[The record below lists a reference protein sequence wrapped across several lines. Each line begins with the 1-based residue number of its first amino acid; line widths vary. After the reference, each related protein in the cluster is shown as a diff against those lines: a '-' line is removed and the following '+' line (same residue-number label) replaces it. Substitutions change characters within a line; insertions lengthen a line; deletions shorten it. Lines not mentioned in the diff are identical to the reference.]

1 MRIAL
6 CLVMLLTATATADDG
21 DHTEKVR
28 WRAPKGCPDARGLRQ
43 RVEKRLERSLDD
55 VSVGVDVDV
64 EKRAGRYTA
73 TIDLRAVTVAND
85 VRHLTSRRC
94 GELADAVAVIVARV
108 ASDALA
114 HQDAARPPGDV
125 IVVTPDAADAPTV
138 ADALPAAR
146 KTTAFA
152 EEPTVPELRQQ
163 VDSLSDGRYVPKRWA
178 IGGRLSTVSAIG
190 VLPRIGTGAELALT
204 IRRQDHFAELAGTR
218 WIESSAQIYTGRPA
232 KLDVGLDVAAVR
244 FGWRPR
250 NMPLRAWL
258 GVESGSMRGTGVS
271 LPTPQFSSE
280 RWLAAGAGFGI
291 AWQMR
296 PWIRLFG
303 ANETMLAIE
312 RARFSNGQGMVLYA
326 PNPMSFRTIVG
337 LELGWQ

>member
-1 MRIAL
+1 ML
-6 CLVMLLTATATADDG
+6 GLVLLFVCTATASADDG
-21 DHTEKVR
+21 IAPDPKVH
-28 WRAPKGCPDARGLRQ
+28 WRAPKGCPDARGVRQ

-55 VSVGVDVDV
+55 FEVGVEVDV
-64 EKRAGRYTA
+64 EKRAGTYTA

-85 VRHLTSRRC
+85 VRHLKSRRC

-114 HQDAARPPGDV
+114 AQAA
-125 IVVTPDAADAPTV
+125 APTV
-138 ADALPAAR
+138 TTVEAFSTGLPVAR
-146 KTTAFA
+146 KEMAFA
-152 EEPTVPELRQQ
+152 DEPSGSERAEP
-163 VDSLSDGRYVPKRWA
+163 VDSVADGPYVPKPWT
-178 IGGRLSTVSAIG
+178 IGARASMVTAIG
-190 VLPRIGTGAELALT
+190 VLPQIGMGAEVALT
-204 IRRQDHFAELAGTR
+204 LRRHDLLAEVAAAR
-218 WIESSAQIYTGRPA
+218 WMESSAQMYTGRPA
-232 KLDVGLDVAAVR
+232 KLEVGLDVAAVR
-244 FGWRPR
+244 VGWRPPL
-250 NMPLRAWL
+250 MPLRAWFAI
-258 GVESGSMRGTGVS
+258 ETGSMHGTGVS

-303 ANETMLAIE
+303 ANETLLAIE

>member
-1 MRIAL
+1 MRLAI
-6 CLVMLLTATATADDG
+6 CLLLVWSAVASADD
-21 DHTEKVR
+21 KVR
-28 WRAPKGCPDARGLRQ
+28 WRAPKGCPDAKGLRQ

-55 VSVGVDVDV
+55 VSVGVEVDV
-64 EKRAGRYTA
+64 EKRAGTYTA

-85 VRHLTSRRC
+85 VRHLKSRRC

-114 HQDAARPPGDV
+114 QGQPTTLATH
-125 IVVTPDAADAPTV
+125 TTNDAPV
-138 ADALPAAR
+138 ADSLPAAR
-146 KTTAFA
+146 KDTAFA
-152 EEPTVPELRQQ
+152 DDPITPEQSERAV
-163 VDSLSDGRYVPKRWA
+163 VDTLARGPYVPKVWT
-178 IGGRLSTVSAIG
+178 IGGRIASVSAIG
-190 VLPRIGTGAELALT
+190 VLPQIGTGVEAAITLRRYDLLAEV
-204 IRRQDHFAELAGTR
+204 AGTR
-218 WIESSAQIYTGRPA
+218 WLSSSAQIHSGRPA
-232 KLDVGLDVAAVR
+232 KIDVGLDVAVARV
-244 FGWRPR
+244 GWRPR
-250 NMPLRAWL
+250 HMPLRAWL
-258 GVESGSMRGTGVS
+258 AVESGTMRGTGVS

-280 RWLAAGAGFGI
+280 RWVAAGAGFGI

-312 RARFSNGQGMVLYA
+312 RARFSNGQGMVIYA